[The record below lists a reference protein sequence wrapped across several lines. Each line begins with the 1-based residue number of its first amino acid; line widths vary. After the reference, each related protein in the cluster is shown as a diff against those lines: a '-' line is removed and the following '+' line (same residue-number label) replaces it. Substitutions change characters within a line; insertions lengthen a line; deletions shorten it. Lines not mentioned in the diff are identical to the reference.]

1 MNNHTSKTYS
11 IGDPISAG
19 TFRKYIEH
27 FYNGHLRLAGEKFLQ
42 DGRGAIERPTFVA
55 VAHSLLATG
64 DFKTGE
70 RFRLSQVAIAEISG
84 CSPKSVR
91 RVLRL
96 LEKLGAIRVVETS
109 KRPGGGMPV
118 KVYTLTYSD
127 HVHAVLSDQDRN
139 KARDQWKRPQ
149 RAAQASD
156 TREQNPSALGTT
168 TPINRDH
175 NPNQWGPQPHNRNPQ
190 DQERTDSD
198 RSSPAPLVAEPLA
211 RSGADR
217 QESDA
222 DWMDELLS
230 EIGALPMDGL
240 SEAIEGP

>member
-1 MNNHTSKTYS
+1 MAQKPTYK

-42 DGRGAIERPTFVA
+42 DGSGAIERPTFVA

-118 KVYTLTYSD
+118 NVYTLTYSK
-127 HVHAVLSDQDRN
+127 HVHAVLSDTDRD
-139 KARDQWKRPQ
+139 KAREQWKRPE
-149 RAAQASD
+149 RSAASES
-156 TREQNPSALGTT
+156 TRDHKPSALGTT
-168 TPINRDH
+168 TSINRDH
-175 NPNQWGPQPHNRNPQ
+175 NPNQWVPQPHNRNPQ
-190 DQERTDSD
+190 EQERTDSD
-198 RSSPAPLVAEPLA
+198 KSSPAPVVAPPSARDGAEREAETGLDWIDQILLDIPDGPL
-211 RSGADR
+211 
-217 QESDA
+217 
-222 DWMDELLS
+222 
-230 EIGALPMDGL
+230 
-240 SEAIEGP
+240 

>member
-1 MNNHTSKTYS
+1 MVKNHTSKTYA

-42 DGRGAIERPTFVA
+42 DGSGAIERPTFVA

-84 CSPKSVR
+84 VSTKSVR

-96 LEKLGAIRVVETS
+96 LEKLGAIRVVDTS

-118 KVYTLTYSD
+118 KVYTLTYSE
-127 HVHAVLSDQDRN
+127 HVHAVLSDNDRD

-149 RAAQASD
+149 RTAEAPDA
-156 TREQNPSALGTT
+156 REHNPSALGTT
-168 TPINRDH
+168 TPITREH
-175 NPNQWGPQPHNRNPQ
+175 NPNQWEPQPHNRNLQ
-190 DQERTDSD
+190 EQERTDSD
-198 RSSPAPLVAEPLA
+198 KSSPAPLVAEPAA
-211 RSGADR
+211 RDGATKK
-217 QESDA
+217 EI

-230 EIGALPMDGL
+230 EIGALPLDDL
-240 SEAIEGP
+240 